1 VSKANP
7 DAARNKWSIIERP
20 PLNLNFSIDRPET
33 KHMRAALKM
42 LLVSSIAMAVAGPG
56 AAQTPAQ
63 SANPS
68 AAIAKLPD
76 GAYLGTWKNPSGS
89 VRIRAA
95 RCGNLVCG
103 TILFAIDKAKADAKR
118 GGTDP
123 LIGTQLF
130 EEFTARGPNQWR
142 GRVFVPDMNRRV
154 TGTATLET
162 PNTIRVEGCAAKVIC
177 RNQLWTRVPS

>member
-1 VSKANP
+1 MQAFYVDRRKLLIVNILAFIFRRRNMRVS
-7 DAARNKWSIIERP
+7 
-20 PLNLNFSIDRPET
+20 
-33 KHMRAALKM
+33 
-42 LLVSSIAMAVAGPG
+42 LLILATSSAIFIAIPG

-63 SANPS
+63 TANPS
-68 AAIAKLPD
+68 AAVAKLPD
-76 GAYLGTWKNPSGS
+76 GAYLGTWRNPSGS
-89 VRIRAA
+89 VRIRAS
-95 RCGNLVCG
+95 RCGNVVCG
-103 TILFAIDKAKADAKR
+103 TIVFANDKAKADAKR

-142 GRVFVPDMNRRV
+142 GRVFVPDLNRRV

-177 RNQLWTRVPS
+177 RNQVWTRVPT